1 MLPSKHSLKL
11 NLEHVRVINDAMWI
25 HLSFPLCN
33 IEINFMF
40 GQIFDTT
47 ERKNG
52 QNNDEKISH
61 MGVHVPGLVQRN
73 MG

>member
-1 MLPSKHSLKL
+1 MLPSKHGVKL
-11 NLEHVRVINDAMWI
+11 NLQNLRVINDAMWI
-25 HLSFPLCN
+25 YAACN

-40 GQIFDTT
+40 GQTFDIT

-52 QNNDEKISH
+52 QNNDEMTKESCNH
-61 MGVHVPGLVQRN
+61 THGAALRKKN